1 MLAKYGEWVSYSYY
15 WVASYCK
22 GDILLHCVVLVLHME
37 EDIAAHHHCH
47 YVHHHV
53 HIHTVEE
60 DQGQVQGDNSPVPR
74 DDILHHDY
82 NAPHVLVLVHL
93 VHAHNVNV
101 WQELPAFHLLD
112 YHNTSID
119 SHRHVLEHDHALI
132 LVEQVAVAQFQFLLQ
147 HLLLDVRVHAY
158 LYLQLYPL
166 HLLHIHTQ
174 DVDLDL
180 DLDQVQVCDRMVVV
194 HPVVSSG
201 EDMYFH
207 SSVDDRDNV
216 LAAASAAADVHDAD
230 GRVQRETEIADG
242 HIPEDL
248 DLDLVAWTWT
258 WNELL
263 HNAAVLVLVVAAV
276 VDERQ
281 VDHRQE

>member
-1 MLAKYGEWVSYSYY
+1 
-15 WVASYCK
+15 
-22 GDILLHCVVLVLHME
+22 
-37 EDIAAHHHCH
+37 
-47 YVHHHV
+47 
-53 HIHTVEE
+53 
-60 DQGQVQGDNSPVPR
+60 
-74 DDILHHDY
+74 
-82 NAPHVLVLVHL
+82 
-93 VHAHNVNV
+93 
-101 WQELPAFHLLD
+101 
-112 YHNTSID
+112 
-119 SHRHVLEHDHALI
+119 
-132 LVEQVAVAQFQFLLQ
+132 
-147 HLLLDVRVHAY
+147 
-158 LYLQLYPL
+158 
-166 HLLHIHTQ
+166 
-174 DVDLDL
+174 
-180 DLDQVQVCDRMVVV
+180 VCDRMVVV

-216 LAAASAAADVHDAD
+216 LAAAAASAGADVHDAD
-230 GRVQRETEIADG
+230 GRVQRETEIVDG